1 MKRKMLISSLEDGEF
16 FLECEDSLETVEF
29 TPLEE
34 RLRVDS
40 PELMEGMS
48 RLKAAMGADDFQ
60 KYINSL
66 LKMTKHEDMMLL
78 ITGSAL
84 NKSIIELRFLKL
96 LAESF
101 EIKKIRIFSQAG

>member
-1 MKRKMLISSLEDGEF
+1 MLISSLEGGEF

-40 PELMEGMS
+40 PELMEGIS
-48 RLKAAMGADDFQ
+48 RLKAAMGEDDFQ

-66 LKMTKHEDMMLL
+66 LKMTKHEDKMLL
-78 ITGSAL
+78 ITGSAI
-84 NKSIIELRFLKL
+84 NKSIIELKFLKL

-101 EIKKIRIFSQAG
+101 GIKNIRIFSQTG